1 METETAPLPRVPSS
15 WENGR
20 ADSELVL
27 LALSL
32 PVSILNPISF
42 GGAFA
47 VKDVQS
53 VHELAGVR
61 LGRAGAGPLGSGAT
75 ERRDAAVAALVFR
88 YLVNGAML

>member
-20 ADSELVL
+20 ADSELVGP
-27 LALSL
+27 L

>member
-1 METETAPLPRVPSS
+1 METDPLPRVPSS
-15 WENGR
+15 CENGR
-20 ADSELVL
+20 ADSELVGP
-27 LALSL
+27 LSL

-88 YLVNGAML
+88 YLVSGVML